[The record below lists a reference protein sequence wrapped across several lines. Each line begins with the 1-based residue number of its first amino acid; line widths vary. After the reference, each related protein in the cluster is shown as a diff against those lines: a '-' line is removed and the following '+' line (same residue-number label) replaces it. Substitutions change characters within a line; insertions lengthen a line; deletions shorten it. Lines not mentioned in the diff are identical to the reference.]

1 MYWLIIA
8 FTLSGT
14 GEFSSMAVKFSSM
27 DECEKKLPDARKLV
41 EKSKSEIG
49 AYAVY
54 CTKVESTGE
63 AS

>member
-1 MYWLIIA
+1 
-8 FTLSGT
+8 
-14 GEFSSMAVKFSSM
+14 M